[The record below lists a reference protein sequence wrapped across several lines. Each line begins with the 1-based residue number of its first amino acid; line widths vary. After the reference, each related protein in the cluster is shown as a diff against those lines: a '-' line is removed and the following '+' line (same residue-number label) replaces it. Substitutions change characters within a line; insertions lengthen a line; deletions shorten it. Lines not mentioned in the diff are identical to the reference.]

1 MKKFISL
8 IVVLTL
14 FTGCAGT
21 ADRRR
26 TESEGTRGGAFIGY
40 FVGSM
45 VGQILDGDKGS
56 ALGALLGA
64 ALGGTLGYAYGNHV
78 ANKKEEYANTEDY
91 LNACIASAQKV
102 NLETQQYNAKLIT
115 EVKKLNLEANQMIA
129 QYRSKEIQKTEL
141 NRKSQEVQVRYAEAQ
156 GQLRKTNNEI
166 ALQKNVLQRERANV
180 PADAAKL
187 DHEISKLQQAATEL
201 ENHTRALAAINQQ
214 LRL

>member
-8 IVVLTL
+8 IVV
-14 FTGCAGT
+14 FAVIAGCAGT

-26 TESEGTRGGAFIGY
+26 TESEGAQGGAMIGY

-45 VGQILDGDKGS
+45 VGLFLDGEKGE
-56 ALGALLGA
+56 ALGALLGT
-64 ALGGTLGYAYGNHV
+64 ALGGIAGYAYGNHV

-91 LNACIASAQKV
+91 LNACIASAKKV
-102 NLETQQYNAKLIT
+102 NLETQQYNAKLIN
-115 EVKKLNLEANQMIA
+115 EVRHLNVEANLMLA
-129 QYRSKEIQKTEL
+129 QYQRKEIQKSEL
-141 NRKSQEVQVRYAEAQ
+141 RRKSQEVQARFAEAQ

-166 ALQKNVLQRERANV
+166 TLQKSVLERERANV

-187 DHEISKLQQAATEL
+187 DQEISKLRQAADEL
-201 ENHTRALAAINQQ
+201 EEHTRALAAINQQ